1 MRSAHATGRVVGIL
15 LLLHFIVGLTSPYII
30 LRPLGTPLDASAI
43 VNGAQERLAVMLLFV
58 GGALTTAITLTG
70 WSVFREYSFTL
81 PAWLVALSIANFTL
95 QCVENAA
102 WSVFE
107 MCVAYWV

>member
-1 MRSAHATGRVVGIL
+1 MRSAHATGRVIGIL
-15 LLLHFIVGLTSPYII
+15 LLLHLIVGLTSPYII

-58 GGALTTAITLTG
+58 GGALTIAITLTG
-70 WSVFREYSFTL
+70 WSVFREYGFTL
-81 PAWLVALSIANFTL
+81 AAWLVALAIANFTL

-102 WSVFE
+102 WNVFE